1 MTAFFFP
8 QAHLENLRSWGPT
21 RSYADRMSVF
31 KVTGYEQR
39 RTGGSVPTY
48 EIHAS
53 DVPCRVALDFI
64 RATENTIGGQVT
76 DLKRAIVYTAPDL
89 GFDIDARDRLE
100 IEPNSEETEPT
111 VIDVTGSELRRTG
124 ADLERLTRGI
134 VVGGRGTVTP

>member
-1 MTAFFFP
+1 MTAFLT
-8 QAHLENLRSWGPT
+8 AGHIENLRAIGPA
-21 RSYADRMSVF
+21 RSYTDRMSVF

-53 DVPCRVALDFI
+53 DVPCRIALDFI

-76 DLKRAIVYTAPDL
+76 DLKRATVYTAPDL

-100 IEPNSEETEPT
+100 VQPNSEETEPT
-111 VIDVTGSELRRTG
+111 VIDVTSSELRRTI
-124 ADLERLTRGI
+124 DLERITRGI